1 MIVQI
6 ILNLKSRLIIV
17 LIACVL
23 VTTSC
28 ASNKSK
34 TTYQGYQ
41 PKYKKPKPN
50 KPLPCPMKDC

>member
-1 MIVQI
+1 MSVRM
-6 ILNLKSRLIIV
+6 ILNLKLKIV
-17 LIACVL
+17 MILLASL
-23 VTTSC
+23 VTLESC
-28 ASNKSK
+28 SSSKK